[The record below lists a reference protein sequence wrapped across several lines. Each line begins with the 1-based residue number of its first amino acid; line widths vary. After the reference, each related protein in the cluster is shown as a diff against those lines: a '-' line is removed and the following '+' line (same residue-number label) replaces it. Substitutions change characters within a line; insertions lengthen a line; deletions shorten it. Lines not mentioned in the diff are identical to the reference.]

1 MKLENGWVSG
11 NKANRQYVCTITNTS
26 SSDVSN
32 WSVSLDL
39 GTSISLDNGWNGNY
53 KVNGSKIEINN
64 LDYNGTIKAGQ
75 SIGDIGFIVAV
86 E

>member
-1 MKLENGWVSG
+1 M
-11 NKANRQYVCTITNTS
+11 
-26 SSDVSN
+26 SN
-32 WSVSLDL
+32 WSVSIDL